1 MEKFDFK
8 KEYKDLYFP
17 KTKPILID
25 VPNMKFIMV
34 RGKGNP
40 NRENG
45 EYQEALS
52 ILYGLSFT
60 IKMSKMGE
68 NKIDGYF
75 EYVVPPLEG
84 LWWNKDEE
92 NVDYQHKEN
101 FEWISMI
108 RQPEFVT
115 EDVFKWACN
124 EVREK
129 KGIDVSKAEF
139 NEYTEGLC
147 VQIMHLGPYDDEP
160 KTIKEIEKYITDNN
174 LKNDIGRSLENG
186 KMRRHHEIY
195 LSDPRRT
202 LPEKLKTVIRIPV
215 IKE

>member
-1 MEKFDFK
+1 
-8 KEYKDLYFP
+8 
-17 KTKPILID
+17 
-25 VPNMKFIMV
+25 
-34 RGKGNP
+34 
-40 NRENG
+40 
-45 EYQEALS
+45 
-52 ILYGLSFT
+52 
-60 IKMSKMGE
+60 
-68 NKIDGYF
+68 
-75 EYVVPPLEG
+75 
-84 LWWNKDEE
+84 
-92 NVDYQHKEN
+92 
-101 FEWISMI
+101 MI

-124 EVREK
+124 EVKEK

-186 KMRRHHEIY
+186 MIRRHHEIY

>member
-1 MEKFDFK
+1 MDKLDYK
-8 KEYKDLYFP
+8 KEYKDLYLP
-17 KTKPILID
+17 KTKPMLID
-25 VPNMKFIMV
+25 VPNMKFIMI

-40 NRENG
+40 NSENE

-60 IKMSKMGE
+60 IKMSKMGN

-84 LWWNKDEE
+84 FWWNKGEE
-92 NVDYQHKEN
+92 NVDYKHKEN

-124 EVREK
+124 ELKEK
-129 KGIDVSKAEF
+129 KE
-139 NEYTEGLC
+139 
-147 VQIMHLGPYDDEP
+147 
-160 KTIKEIEKYITDNN
+160 
-174 LKNDIGRSLENG
+174 
-186 KMRRHHEIY
+186 
-195 LSDPRRT
+195 
-202 LPEKLKTVIRIPV
+202 
-215 IKE
+215 